1 MVLRHL
7 ILVDE
12 QSQKDR
18 LERIRKSLENDGIQL
33 VYKEINPNDYSRRLE
48 NGDLSFDKDALKSKL
63 QSVPFM
69 SHLDIFATDYNLIED
84 ELKGI
89 DLIEMLYE
97 LLPYYRNQVVVYS
110 AQIEDVINNI
120 ITKRAVSFEEQMAML
135 KLLAQNEISY
145 LSSEGEFENKIKQ
158 LIIKEPELTIDSR
171 LADSLCAIDNEKF
184 KCVIPGY
191 TDKKICEIG
200 KMLLMKGEEAI
211 ALKRS
216 ITEHIMANITSILDY
231 E

>member
-12 QSQKDR
+12 QSQKYR

-33 VYKEINPNDYSRRLE
+33 VYEEINPNDCSRRLE

-63 QSVPFM
+63 QSIQFI

-84 ELKGI
+84 ELKGV

-97 LLPYYRNQVVVYS
+97 VLPYYRNQVVVYS

-120 ITKRAVSFEEQMAML
+120 ITKRAVSFEQQITML
-135 KLLAQNEISY
+135 KMLAQNEISY
-145 LSSEGEFENKIKQ
+145 LSSEGEFENKIKK
-158 LIIKEPELTIDSR
+158 LIIKEPDLTIDSR

-184 KCVIPGY
+184 KCFIPGY
-191 TDKKICEIG
+191 KDKKICEIG
-200 KMLLMKGEEAI
+200 KLLLTKGEE
-211 ALKRS
+211 S
-216 ITEHIMANITSILDY
+216 IKLRKSISDHIIANITTILDY

>member
-18 LERIRKSLENDGIQL
+18 LERIRKSLENDSIQL
-33 VYKEINPNDYSRRLE
+33 IYEEINPNDYSIRLE
-48 NGDLSFDKDALKSKL
+48 NGDLNFDKVALKNKL
-63 QSVPFM
+63 QSIQFLP
-69 SHLDIFATDYNLIED
+69 HLDIFATDYNLVED

-97 LLPYYRNQVVVYS
+97 LLPHYRKQVVVYS

-120 ITKRAVSFEEQMAML
+120 ITQRAVGFEQQITML

-184 KCVIPGY
+184 KCFIPGY
-191 TDKKICEIG
+191 TDKKISEIG
-200 KMLLMKGEEAI
+200 KMLLAKGEGPI
-211 ALKRS
+211 ALRRS
-216 ITEHIMANITSILDY
+216 ITEHIIASITSIIDY

>member
-18 LERIRKSLENDGIQL
+18 LERISKSLENDGIQL
-33 VYKEINPNDYSRRLE
+33 IFEEINPNDCSIRLE
-48 NGDLSFDKDALKSKL
+48 NGDSNFDKNVLKSKL
-63 QSVPFM
+63 QSIQFLP
-69 SHLDIFATDYNLIED
+69 HLDIFATDYNLVED
-84 ELKGI
+84 ELKGV

-97 LLPYYRNQVVVYS
+97 LLPHYRNQVVVYS

-120 ITKRAVSFEEQMAML
+120 ITKRAIGFERQIEML
-135 KLLAQNEISY
+135 KLLTRNEISY
-145 LSSEGEFENKIKQ
+145 LSSEGEFENKFKK

-171 LADSLCAIDNEKF
+171 LAESLCAIDNEKF
-184 KCVIPGY
+184 KCFIPGY
-191 TDKKICEIG
+191 TDKRISEIG
-200 KMLLMKGEEAI
+200 KMLLSKDEEAI
-211 ALKRS
+211 ALRRC
-216 ITEHIMANITSILDY
+216 ITEHIVANITSILDY